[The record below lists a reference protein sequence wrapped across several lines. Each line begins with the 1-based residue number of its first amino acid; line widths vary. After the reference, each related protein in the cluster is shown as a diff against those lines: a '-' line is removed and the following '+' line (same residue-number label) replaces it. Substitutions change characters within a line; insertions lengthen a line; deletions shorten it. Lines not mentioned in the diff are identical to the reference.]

1 MSSRFYTSTC
11 CGTCLLLRGLEDGEV
26 ATGVLYGSLLPITV
40 VTGAWLLT
48 TCVVIIGGTGYA
60 YG

>member
-1 MSSRFYTSTC
+1 
-11 CGTCLLLRGLEDGEV
+11 LEDGEV